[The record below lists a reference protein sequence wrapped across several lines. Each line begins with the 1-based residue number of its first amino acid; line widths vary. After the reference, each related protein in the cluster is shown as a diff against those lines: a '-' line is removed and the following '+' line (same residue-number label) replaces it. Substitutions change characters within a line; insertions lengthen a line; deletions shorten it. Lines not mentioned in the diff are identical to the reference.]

1 MGVCLFRRMWV
12 QVGMGRAIN
21 PQKIGPK

>member
-12 QVGMGRAIN
+12 QVGMRRAIN

>member
-1 MGVCLFRRMWV
+1 
-12 QVGMGRAIN
+12 MGRAIN